1 MKVYISGKIG
11 EEVISDYTREKFE
24 AAEEML
30 QSMGHEVF
38 NPASEAWQ
46 RVLRY
51 DYLED
56 KKRKNPYLEG
66 DFPDFYT
73 YAILRDNMILATKD
87 AIFMLQDWDI
97 SPGAK
102 AEQAFAIATK
112 KKILFASRE
121 HAVYHLEEE
130 WKKAK
135 DIMSMRCPRYK
146 FVDYHLHEIWVPIKK
161 EGVQ

>member
-11 EEVISDYTREKFE
+11 EDVISDATREKFNL
-24 AAEEML
+24 AQEML
-30 QSMGHEVF
+30 QSMGLEVF
-38 NPASEAWQ
+38 NPCNAAWQ
-46 RVLRY
+46 RVLKRGYENELFEKGGMKASTIPFY
-51 DYLED
+51 DYCL
-56 KKRKNPYLEG
+56 
-66 DFPDFYT
+66 
-73 YAILRDNMILATKD
+73 LRDMMALSLKD
-87 AIFMLQDWDI
+87 AIYFLEDWSK

-102 AEQAFAIATK
+102 AEHAFALATK

-121 HAVYHLEEE
+121 HAVYHLEED

-146 FVDYHLHEIWVPIKK
+146 FVDYHLHEIWLPIKK